1 MRVLLATMQFGRG
14 YAFGTERYVTLL
26 RDGLAARGHRAV
38 VLAGD
43 PERRGPEVPLGTPRP
58 DEPDILHA
66 PTRGWAAVRGPGRRA
81 WDALLARVRP
91 DVVHLVN
98 AAHLG
103 AGLIAAARRR
113 GSAAVVTVVDFW
125 WICPRHTL
133 LHYRGGV
140 CSGDVPWHECMRCV
154 LAGNPRPVVRWL
166 ARGGLT
172 AYTVLPALW
181 AAASLARGL
190 GPDEL
195 VRFTR
200 RRTWLLAALDRAAAV
215 VFLSRGAQQR
225 LGPCLKR
232 AAQHFVPVG
241 LEPRWFAARRTEPLP
256 PGPRDPAGLTL
267 GFVGALAPHK
277 GPHLLL
283 AALRRLGWTRT
294 ALRIAGTAVDA
305 GYAAELRAAA
315 AGLRVEFCGRVPTEA
330 MPDFLRGLDLLVV
343 PSTWPENQ
351 PQTVLEALTTGTPV
365 LAGRVDGIRELLP
378 DERSLFE
385 PGSVESLAAQLA
397 AWAADP
403 PRARPAA
410 PWTAD
415 EMVAATLRV
424 YRAAAGNG

>member
-1 MRVLLATMQFGRG
+1 MRVLLATMQYGRG

-26 RDGLAARGHRAV
+26 RDGLAARGHTAV

-43 PERRGPEVPLGTPRP
+43 PEHRGPDVPLGMPRP
-58 DEPDILHA
+58 DEPEILHA
-66 PTRGWAAVRGPGRRA
+66 PARGWSAVRGPGRRA
-81 WDALLARVRP
+81 WEALLHRLRP
-91 DVVHLVN
+91 DVVHVVN
-98 AAHLG
+98 AAHIG
-103 AGLIAAARRR
+103 AGLIEAARRR
-113 GSAAVVTVVDFW
+113 GCGAVVTVVDFW

-133 LHYRGGV
+133 LHHRGGV
-140 CSGDVPWHECMRCV
+140 CSGDVPWHECLRCV
-154 LAGNPRPVVRWL
+154 LAGNPRPWARWL
-166 ARGGLT
+166 ARHGLT
-172 AYTVLPALW
+172 AYTVLPVLW
-181 AAASLARGL
+181 AASGLARGL
-190 GPDEL
+190 APDEL
-195 VRFTR
+195 ARLTHR
-200 RRTWLLAALDRAAAV
+200 RAWLLAALDRADAV

-225 LGPCLKR
+225 LGPRLTR
-232 AAQHFVPVG
+232 AAQHLVPVG

-267 GFVGALAPHK
+267 GYVGALAPHK

-294 ALRIAGTAVDA
+294 AVRMAGTAVDA

-315 AGLRVEFCGRVPTEA
+315 AGLHVEFRGRVPTEA
-330 MPDFLRGLDLLVV
+330 MPEFLRGLDALVV

-365 LAGRVDGIRELLP
+365 LASRVDGIREVVP

-385 PGSVESLAAQLA
+385 PGSVESLAARLE

-403 PRARPAA
+403 PRERPPP

-415 EMVAATLRV
+415 EMVTATVRV
-424 YRAAAGNG
+424 YEAAARGE